1 MFKHEINWLT
11 SAFTVTLPTAIKVAS
26 KLKVVVLYGVSN
38 IDAFIADLIAYLSE
52 RLVWEEGS
60 HREDKEASG

>member
-1 MFKHEINWLT
+1 MFKHETNWLT
-11 SAFTVTLPTAIKVAS
+11 SAFYRYSTDRYQSCLQ
-26 KLKVVVLYGVSN
+26 KVVVLYGVSN